1 LPVNTVLIVVAIAFF
16 VVVAIALLFV
26 SRDGGTWRFGF
37 KLGKHFRAGASGA
50 GRGASIV
57 KSTST
62 HGGATAIDKTGHSA
76 SISETTTKGELTAE
90 VSDAA
95 SDVKK
100 KS

>member
-1 LPVNTVLIVVAIAFF
+1 MNTVLIVVTIAFF

-37 KLGKHFRAGASGA
+37 KFGKHFSGGASGA
-50 GRGASIV
+50 GRGASIA

-62 HGGATAIDKTGHSA
+62 HGGATATDKTGHSA
-76 SISETTTKGELTAE
+76 SISETKTKGDLTAE

-100 KS
+100 KG